1 VRRWLATSARE
12 LAATPAASPLTIA
25 ASLLAAVTWLLLL
38 WAWLYTR
45 PWLDTL
51 LAHLGGV
58 VGGTFVASIAT
69 LAIQLAIILGLG
81 RLALRDVG
89 LSAKSLWG
97 GLAIGAA
104 VWLVVQAILAAAALI
119 HGDGLALAPEVDR
132 LHGRLLVDQVAGNA
146 LAEEVVYRGFLAVQL
161 VVLARRWLSPRAAW
175 IAGVLAS
182 QLFFALTHLPQRWIV
197 LDLHGA
203 ALAGNLAMTALFGI
217 FYAVIYVR
225 TGMLGIAIAFHALS
239 NLPFAIVDSPLEPAF
254 LYDGA
259 LLVLLVAWPAL
270 SGSAGRHAD
279 AGQAEVAISRSSA
292 RH

>member
-12 LAATPAASPLTIA
+12 LVATRAASPLTIA

-45 PWLDTL
+45 PWLDPL

-58 VGGTFVASIAT
+58 VGGTFVASILT
-69 LAIQLAIILGLG
+69 LAIQLAIIIGVG
-81 RLALRDVG
+81 RLAPRDVG

-104 VWLVVQAILAAAALI
+104 AWLVVQMILAAAALI
-119 HGDGLALAPEVDR
+119 HGDGLALATDVDR
-132 LHGRLLVDQVAGNA
+132 LHARLLVDQVAGNA

-161 VVLARRWLSPRAAW
+161 VVVLRRRLSPRAAW
-175 IAGVLAS
+175 IAGVALS
-182 QLFFALTHLPQRWIV
+182 QLFFGLTHIPQRWIIM
-197 LDLHGA
+197 DLHGA
-203 ALAGNLAMTALFGI
+203 PLVSNLAMTALFGV
-217 FYAVIYVR
+217 FYAVVYVR

-239 NLPFAIVDSPLEPAF
+239 NLPFALVESPLEPAL

-259 LLVLLVAWPAL
+259 LLVLLAAWPLLAAPVL
-270 SGSAGRHAD
+270 RT
-279 AGQAEVAISRSSA
+279 R
-292 RH
+292 R

>member
-1 VRRWLATSARE
+1 MRRWLATSARE

-25 ASLLAAVTWLLLL
+25 ASILAAVTWLLLL

-45 PWLDTL
+45 PWLDWL
-51 LAHLGGV
+51 LAHLGGI

-69 LAIQLAIILGLG
+69 LAIQLAIIVGLG

-104 VWLVVQAILAAAALI
+104 AWLVVQAILAAAAVI
-119 HGDGLALAPEVDR
+119 HGDGLALAADVDR
-132 LHGRLLVDQVAGNA
+132 LHARQLVDQVAGNA
-146 LAEEVVYRGFLAVQL
+146 FEEEIIYRGFLMVQL
-161 VVLARRWLSPRAAW
+161 VVLARRWCSPRAAW
-175 IAGVLAS
+175 ILGIAAS
-182 QLFFALTHLPQRWIV
+182 QLFFGLTHIPQRWIV
-197 LDLHGA
+197 LDMHGA
-203 ALAGNLAMTALFGI
+203 TLAANLAMTALFGVY
-217 FYAVIYVR
+217 YAIVYVR

-239 NLPFAIVDSPLEPAF
+239 NLPFAIVDSPLEPAL

-270 SGSAGRHAD
+270 AGRRAD
-279 AGQAEVAISRSSA
+279 AGQAALAISRSSS